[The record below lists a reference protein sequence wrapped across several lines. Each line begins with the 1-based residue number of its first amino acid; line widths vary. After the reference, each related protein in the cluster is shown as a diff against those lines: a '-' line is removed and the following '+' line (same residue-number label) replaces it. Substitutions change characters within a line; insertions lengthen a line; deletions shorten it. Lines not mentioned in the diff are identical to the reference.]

1 MHEIKVDSDGG
12 VETAGSA
19 GDVPVDAGHAVVDD
33 IITITNDFKEVLSS
47 RNVVQILSIF
57 ILSLISVS

>member
-47 RNVVQILSIF
+47 RKVVQIL
-57 ILSLISVS
+57 